1 MPGNQEKRLGRDV
14 RDEIVIAA
22 IRRAL
27 TGLRFGTVTVIVQDS
42 VVVQVDRTERERI
55 DYSRIEK
62 VSDGAGI

>member
-14 RDEIVIAA
+14 RDEIAIAA

>member
-1 MPGNQEKRLGRDV
+1 MPGNQERKLARDV
-14 RDEIVIAA
+14 REEIAIAG

-27 TGLRFGTVTVIVQDS
+27 AGLRFGTVTVIVQDG